1 MKDGGKFIVFM
12 SDESEDQMSAD
23 LICVTVDNEGKAH
36 VYRTIKGFYKSL
48 LTLVRNDLRNILP
61 KMDE

>member
-1 MKDGGKFIVFM
+1 MQILSESGMKNGGKFLVFM
-12 SDESEDQMSAD
+12 SDESDDQMNAD

-48 LTLVRNDLRNILP
+48 
-61 KMDE
+61 